1 MKLKLSILAISL
13 ALGACSSTKPTAGI
27 DGGSISAINSQK
39 LSTTFKRKG
48 IKIEWE
54 CKYGSSL
61 FGATDAVCV
70 KGDII
75 AIEASAVATSNGN
88 SENNRETAFNVAEM
102 KAKARLRHFI
112 HEEVSSST
120 VKNTMIKNIE
130 KANDKIRSRI
140 KTDGE
145 VAISDEEASK
155 DAPGGNEMNYALRE
169 NSNNTVRNVTES
181 ITTQASGILR
191 GVRTS
196 DESIVDRQTVSVT
209 IRWDRDSEKA
219 SDMLMRKFR

>member
-1 MKLKLSILAISL
+1 MKLKLSIVAISL

-27 DGGSISAINSQK
+27 DGGSISAINAQK
-39 LSTTFKRKG
+39 LATTFKRQG

-61 FGATDAVCV
+61 FGATDAVCI
-70 KGDII
+70 KGDIV
-75 AIEASAVATSNGN
+75 AIEATGIAASNGN
-88 SENNRETAFNVAEM
+88 SEIVRENAFKVAEM

-112 HEEVSSST
+112 YEDVSSSNVQNT
-120 VKNTMIKNIE
+120 MVKNVE

-169 NSNNTVRNVTES
+169 NSNNTVRTVTES
-181 ITTQASGILR
+181 ITTQAAGILR

-196 DESIVDRQTVSVT
+196 NEAVVDRQTVSVT

-219 SDMLMRKFR
+219 SELLMRKFR